1 MTIGQAGSI
10 AARAAIIY
18 ADARSA
24 VDGRLWQA
32 ALGTPGTG
40 RAFDASPT
48 PAPGGTELGFES
60 LLAIIG
66 NPPRPDAPRPASAF
80 GLPRS
85 APAAPAAHAAAI
97 AASAAHAAAISAPAA
112 HAAAIYA
119 PAAHAAAIAVAAE
132 RTGVPAAA
140 LAAIIG
146 AEAAPDGY
154 GGWLATSRNPRSS
167 AAGLGQFLG
176 GTWLSEAARAG
187 TWLNRTAHANGWI
200 GSDGRVLP
208 GARAALLALR
218 DEPRAAIEAT
228 ADYAG
233 QSLRRLAS
241 AGVAIGQGIE
251 AIAEAAYIGH
261 NLGAGDAVRFLGA
274 GLGEARARQLLGA
287 QVGEAAA
294 RRRIAAAGGAE
305 AAHRS
310 WLNDFIDR
318 RVRPA

>member
-1 MTIGQAGSI
+1 MTTGETASV

-18 ADARSA
+18 AEARSA
-24 VDGRLWQA
+24 VDGRLWRA
-32 ALGTPGTG
+32 ALGTPVAG
-40 RAFDASPT
+40 RAFDAAPT
-48 PAPGGTELGFES
+48 PASGGTGLGLES

-66 NPPRPDAPRPASAF
+66 NPPRPDPPRLALA
-80 GLPRS
+80 LQAARE
-85 APAAPAAHAAAI
+85 APATPPAHAAAI
-97 AASAAHAAAISAPAA
+97 AA
-112 HAAAIYA
+112 
-119 PAAHAAAIAVAAE
+119 AAE

-146 AEAAPDGY
+146 AEAAQDGN

-200 GSDGRVLP
+200 GGDGRVLP

-241 AGVAIGQGIE
+241 AGVAIGQGVE

-310 WLNDFIDR
+310 WLHDFIDR
-318 RVRPA
+318 RVRPV